1 MHILK
6 RLSIKS
12 RLVLAAVVWLTAMI
26 LAAGVT
32 IPTQVY
38 RYMVDDTRSQLNV
51 YMDEIAAQL
60 EVDSKGQLTLPTQ
73 LSDPRFNRPYSGLYW
88 SASTDTSLERSRSL
102 WDKKIE
108 YKGLDK
114 DAFGARDEKL
124 ITLKRPF
131 IYRITMVP
139 LMSSSALTKI
149 QLKARFSL

>member
-1 MHILK
+1 MRNKNKLPMHILK

-38 RYMVDDTRSQLNV
+38 VYMVDDTRSQLNV

-114 DAFGARDEKL
+114 DAFGARDEK
-124 ITLKRPF
+124 
-131 IYRITMVP
+131 
-139 LMSSSALTKI
+139 
-149 QLKARFSL
+149 

>member
-38 RYMVDDTRSQLNV
+38 SYMVDDTRSQLNV

-60 EVDSKGQLTLPTQ
+60 EVDSQGQLTLSTQ
-73 LSDPRFNRPYSGLYW
+73 LSDPRFSRPYSGLIGV
-88 SASTDTSLERSRSL
+88 LPP
-102 WDKKIE
+102 
-108 YKGLDK
+108 
-114 DAFGARDEKL
+114 
-124 ITLKRPF
+124 KR
-131 IYRITMVP
+131 
-139 LMSSSALTKI
+139 A
-149 QLKARFSL
+149 

>member
-1 MHILK
+1 MPNRNRLPLNAIK

-12 RLVLAAVVWLTAMI
+12 RLVLAAIVWLTAMI

-38 RYMVDDTRSQLNV
+38 NYMVDDTRSQLSIF
-51 YMDEIAAQL
+51 MDEVAAQL
-60 EVDSKGQLTLPTQ
+60 EVDNTGHLSLAAQ

-88 SASTDTSLERSRSL
+88 SASTEASLERSRSL

-114 DAFGARDEKL
+114 DA
-124 ITLKRPF
+124 
-131 IYRITMVP
+131 
-139 LMSSSALTKI
+139 
-149 QLKARFSL
+149 